1 MAAANIVEIRN
12 HRRRLSRKCG
22 SGEPR
27 LIIGQMQPM
36 SYLYSW
42 PRQTAGLPIPLNPV
56 VRNAVLRAWWK
67 AAPQS
72 EPRGARMAM
81 TVLVVDD
88 SVTMVMSLKTTLAMS
103 GFQVETANNG
113 QDALKKLQSGVKPN
127 LILTDI
133 NMPVMG
139 GMELIR
145 NVRAL
150 PGLRF
155 VPILTLTTESEAAK
169 RDEGKRAGAT
179 GWLVKPVSGNDL
191 IAVIRKVLPGA

>member
-1 MAAANIVEIRN
+1 
-12 HRRRLSRKCG
+12 
-22 SGEPR
+22 
-27 LIIGQMQPM
+27 
-36 SYLYSW
+36 
-42 PRQTAGLPIPLNPV
+42 
-56 VRNAVLRAWWK
+56 
-67 AAPQS
+67 
-72 EPRGARMAM
+72 MAM

-103 GFQVETANNG
+103 GFAVETANNG
-113 QDALKKLQSGVKPN
+113 QAALEKLQSGVKPN

-155 VPILTLTTESEAAK
+155 VPILTLTTESEAGK
-169 RDEGKRAGAT
+169 REEGKRAGAT